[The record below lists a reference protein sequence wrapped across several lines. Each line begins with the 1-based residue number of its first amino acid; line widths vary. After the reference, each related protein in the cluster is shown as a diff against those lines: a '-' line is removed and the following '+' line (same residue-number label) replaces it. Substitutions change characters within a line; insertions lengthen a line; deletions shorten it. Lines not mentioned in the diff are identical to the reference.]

1 MGRLLLLLLAACNH
15 QPLPDLG
22 DAGLTCAVS
31 RVFPGFTFHV
41 ENQSASTLRAP
52 FGCGGAQPIAIVAG
66 DGPHP
71 ITPFSAVDALG
82 EPPSCDDI
90 RTADCSGPFSDCGP
104 GVGQY
109 LAPGTTLDIA
119 WDRRLYR
126 IVDVASWCSQVQ
138 STCTRC
144 ALSSAVMGA
153 QQGRLTLCD
162 DGMFMTNPPDGA
174 ACANNARVVDF
185 TFDASASDTTI
196 VVN

>member
-1 MGRLLLLLLAACNH
+1 MRVLLLLVACNH

-31 RVFPGFTFHV
+31 QFRPGFTFHV
-41 ENQSASTLRAP
+41 MNQSASTLRAP
-52 FGCGGAQPIAIVAG
+52 FGCGSAEPIAIVAS

-71 ITPFSAVDALG
+71 ITPFTAVDHLG

-109 LAPGTTLDIA
+109 LAPGTSLDIP
-119 WDRRLYR
+119 WDRRTYR
-126 IVDVASWCSQVQ
+126 IVDVASWCNLAK
-138 STCTRC
+138 STCTQC
-144 ALSSAVMGA
+144 ALSSLVMGA

-162 DGMFMTNPPDGA
+162 DGMFMSMPPDGA
-174 ACANNARVVDF
+174 GCINNARVVDF
-185 TFDASASDTTI
+185 TFDASGPDATI